1 MTGLTHLTLLVLA
14 AGGLSVPMPP
24 PPPGMV
30 AFQAEAPAAPE
41 KAPVAAP
48 ANVPEPKK
56 DADDED
62 EIEQM
67 HEAED
72 LAIDATPPAPGASL
86 RAQLEEL
93 GLDSPYRSRL
103 EEALERAEAQGE
115 TLANPLAPVTN
126 LLALDTAAL
135 QNEYDIPVEMQ
146 PLVAQ
151 YIHFFQTAGRKWFRR
166 WMSRSTRYIPM
177 MTPILEAQ
185 GLPRDLVYLSMIESG
200 FNTSAKSWAAAVGPW
215 QFIAG
220 TAKIYE
226 LRNDFW
232 VDDRRDP
239 VRSTVAAA
247 KFLKDLYDH
256 LGNWYL
262 AWAGYNTGGGRVQWM
277 IDRYGEHD
285 FWQLSDHRIGFA
297 RETKH
302 YVPKLIACA
311 LVAKHPQAFGFA
323 PEEFEFETP
332 LEFDEVPLTDQLDT
346 EVLMRI
352 SGMSAEEFQTLN
364 PAVKRWATP
373 PATAEQ
379 PFVVRVPKGK
389 GEAVAAEVAK
399 LPKQERLNYA
409 FHKVGRGDTLS
420 AIAGKYHS
428 AGEAIMRMNG
438 LRSARS
444 LRVGSELIIPVPS
457 AAALKKGTAD
467 AAFQRQVV
475 QARKAGLQTRP
486 EDEVPAEVPAKAGA
500 VGGTI
505 VVENVGGKKRVT
517 YTVASGD
524 SLWSI
529 ARRFD
534 VHVTDLG
541 NWNDVLSRGDKRMKI
556 GTPLIIWPGPKAT
569 LPEPSAKR

>member
-1 MTGLTHLTLLVLA
+1 MIHLLVLA
-14 AGGLSVPMPP
+14 AGGVSVPMPP

-30 AFQAEAPAAPE
+30 ALQAEPAAAA
-41 KAPVAAP
+41 KATAP
-48 ANVPEPKK
+48 SAK
-56 DADDED
+56 DDDDVDNEL
-62 EIEQM
+62 EEM
-67 HEAED
+67 KAAED
-72 LAIDATPPAPGASL
+72 LVIDQAPTAPGQSL
-86 RAQLEEL
+86 RSQLEDL
-93 GLDSPYRSRL
+93 GLASPYRSRL
-103 EEALERAEAQGE
+103 SEALERAEAQGE

-126 LLALDTAAL
+126 LLALDTGAL
-135 QNEYDIPVEMQ
+135 QYEYDIPIEMQ

-151 YIHFFQTAGRKWFRR
+151 YVHFFQTAGRKWFRH

-177 MTPILEAQ
+177 MTPILEAN

-220 TAKIYE
+220 TAKMYDV
-226 LRNDFW
+226 RNDFW

-239 VRSTVAAA
+239 VKSTVAAS
-247 KFLKDLYDH
+247 KFLHDLYAH

-277 IDRYGEHD
+277 IDRYGETD
-285 FWQLSDHRIGFA
+285 FWQLSEHRIGFA

-311 LVAKHPQAFGFA
+311 LVAKHPQAFGFDPA
-323 PEEFEFETP
+323 EFDYEKP
-332 LEFDEVPLTDQLDT
+332 LEFDEVPLTDQVDI
-346 EVLMRI
+346 EVLMRL
-352 SGMSAEEFQTLN
+352 SGMSTEEFQELN

-373 PATAEQ
+373 PATPEQ
-379 PFVVRVPKGK
+379 PYLLRVPKGK
-389 GEAVAAEVAK
+389 GELVAAEVAK
-399 LPKQERLNYA
+399 LPKQERLNYT
-409 FHKVGRGDTLS
+409 FHRVARGDTLS
-420 AIAGKYHS
+420 VIAGKYHS
-428 AGEAIMRMNG
+428 AAEAIMRMNG
-438 LRSARS
+438 LKSAKS
-444 LRVGSELIIPVPS
+444 LKVGAELIIPMPS
-457 AAALKKGTAD
+457 AKSLKAGVVDTAL
-467 AAFQRQVV
+467 QRQVA
-475 QARKAGLQTRP
+475 QARRAGLTTRP
-486 EDEVPAEVPAKAGA
+486 EDEVPAEAPQKATAA

-505 VVENVGGKKRVT
+505 VVEDVGGKKRVT

-556 GTPLIIWPGPKAT
+556 GTPLTIWPGAKAE
-569 LPEPSAKR
+569 LPQPSAKR